1 MNGARSI
8 LTVTCWR
15 SYCAG
20 GSSV

>member
-1 MNGARSI
+1 MNGARSL

-15 SYCAG
+15 SYWAG